1 MWGEAVLPA
10 SALVYMGAIV
20 VMVILGIFSLELKKT
35 IKTIKLGDFMYS
47 LLYFVGL
54 VVCAASLGTLTE
66 VPQYGFFVI
75 GGGLILYPVFVLVIY
90 PIVRKL
96 TTP

>member
-1 MWGEAVLPA
+1 MIPV
-10 SALVYMGAIV
+10 
-20 VMVILGIFSLELKKT
+20 
-35 IKTIKLGDFMYS
+35 YS

-54 VVCAASLGTLTE
+54 VVCAVSTGTLTD
-66 VPQYGFFVI
+66 VPYGFFVI